1 MATITRKT
9 TKDSIKWQVRIRL
22 TNQNP
27 ITKTFLRK
35 THALQWAKET
45 EIQIEK
51 GLLSSSYERTED
63 TLQEVLKRYLSEIT
77 PNKKGN
83 QVEEIRI
90 KRLMRDPIASIKFGY
105 LKSHHLIKYRNKR
118 LKEVSASTVKKE
130 LNLLSHVFETAIKE
144 WDMAL
149 IGNPLRQVSKPKE
162 NLPRDRRLEIGE
174 EKLLLEGCSQSQN
187 PYLKHLVVVAIETAM
202 RRGELLKL
210 KWKNIN
216 FTDRTAY
223 LPTTKNGSPRTVP
236 LSTRAILELKTMPID
251 ISGRVFPLSETALRG
266 LWCRTMKRT
275 GLENLRLHDLRHEAT
290 TRFFELGLN
299 VMEVSTI
306 TGHKDLRMLKRYT
319 HIRASELA
327 LKLG

>member
-1 MATITRKT
+1 MATITRKKR
-9 TKDSIKWQVRIRL
+9 KDTIKWQVRIRL
-22 TNQNP
+22 NNHNP
-27 ITKTFLRK
+27 ITKTFFRK

-51 GLLSSSYERTED
+51 GLFNSGYERAED
-63 TLQEVLKRYLSEIT
+63 TLREVLKRYLSEIT
-77 PNKKGN
+77 PNKKGY
-83 QVEEIRI
+83 QVEGIRL
-90 KRLMRDPIASIKFGY
+90 KKLMRDSIASVKFGY
-105 LKSHHLIKYRNKR
+105 LKPHHLIKYRNKR

-149 IGNPLRQVSKPKE
+149 IGNPLRQVRKPRE
-162 NLPRDRRLEIGE
+162 NKPRDRRLEVGE
-174 EKLLLEGCSQSQN
+174 EKLLLEGCSQSTN
-187 PYLKHLVVVAIETAM
+187 PYLKHLVVVAIETGM

-210 KWKNIN
+210 EWKHIN
-216 FTDRTAY
+216 LTDRTAY
-223 LPTTKNGSPRTVP
+223 LAITKNGDSRTVP
-236 LSTRAILELKTMPID
+236 LSTRAIQELKTMPID
-251 ISGRVFPLSETALRG
+251 ISGRVFPLSATAVRG
-266 LWCRTMKRT
+266 LWDRTMKRT
-275 GLENLRLHDLRHEAT
+275 GLEDLRFHDLRHEAT